1 MDQTRNSIGK
11 KEEEETKVDRK
22 EVLGREEG
30 KKMRKQNVWA
40 GGGKKGISLRQ
51 RLSRNPDRPE
61 MKPAGERRLMRDD
74 RMSCSA
80 ETL

>member
-1 MDQTRNSIGK
+1 MHQTRNSIGK

-30 KKMRKQNVWA
+30 KKNEKTKCVGRR
-40 GGGKKGISLRQ
+40 GGKGISLRQ

>member
-1 MDQTRNSIGK
+1 MHQTRNSIGK

-40 GGGKKGISLRQ
+40 GGGKKALV
-51 RLSRNPDRPE
+51 
-61 MKPAGERRLMRDD
+61 
-74 RMSCSA
+74 
-80 ETL
+80 

>member
-1 MDQTRNSIGK
+1 
-11 KEEEETKVDRK
+11 
-22 EVLGREEG
+22 
-30 KKMRKQNVWA
+30 MRKQNVWA

-61 MKPAGERRLMRDD
+61 MKPAGERRWMRDD

>member
-11 KEEEETKVDRK
+11 NEEGETKVDRK
-22 EVLGREEG
+22 D
-30 KKMRKQNVWA
+30 VWA

-61 MKPAGERRLMRDD
+61 MKPAGERRWMRDD